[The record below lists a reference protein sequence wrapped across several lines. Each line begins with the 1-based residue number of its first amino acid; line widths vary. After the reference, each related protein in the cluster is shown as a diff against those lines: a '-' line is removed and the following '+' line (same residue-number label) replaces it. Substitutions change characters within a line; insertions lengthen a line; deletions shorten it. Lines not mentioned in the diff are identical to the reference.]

1 MGILPDTT
9 KSSVLPNALRKSPLF
24 AGHRGVQSKSPDEHQ
39 VTAQHRM
46 SPMLKFE
53 SLIFDNGFADLPEA
67 YFSRVTPTPVPDPYL
82 VCHSPEA
89 LALLDL
95 DATEITRP
103 ELIAT
108 LAGNQLLPGM
118 DTLAALYAGHQ
129 FGHYVPQLGDGRA
142 ILLGEIRNAA
152 GEGWEIQLKGA
163 GRTPYSRGGDGRAVL
178 RSSIREFLC
187 SEAMHALG
195 IPTTRALC
203 IVGSDLP
210 VYRED
215 VETAAIVTRLAPS
228 FVRFGSF
235 EVFYYR
241 NQIDAIKQLADYVI
255 TRYYP
260 DLALRDEPYTAL
272 LHEVCRRTAELMAQ
286 WQAVGFSH
294 GVMNTDNMSILGLT
308 LDYGPFGFLDAFNPG
323 YICNH
328 SDTGG
333 RYAFDQQPDVAAWN
347 ITKLAQTF
355 VPLLSV
361 EAASAAIA
369 DYPQTFG
376 QSYLRRMTT
385 KFGLPLNSH
394 TPSLVMDALQLLA
407 QNQVDYT
414 RFMRRLCEFDSKD
427 TSRNTPLRDL
437 FLDRAAFD
445 AWAIRYAAALQQVAS
460 HDAERGAAM
469 RAVNPKYILRNHL
482 AETAIRRATDT
493 RDYSEIARLHALLS
507 RPFDEQPEHAAYAA
521 EPPDWARQIEVSCSS

>member
-1 MGILPDTT
+1 MPKL
-9 KSSVLPNALRKSPLF
+9 
-24 AGHRGVQSKSPDEHQ
+24 
-39 VTAQHRM
+39 
-46 SPMLKFE
+46 E
-53 SLIFDNGFADLPEA
+53 SLTFDNGFARLPEA
-67 YFSRVTPTPVPDPYL
+67 YYSHVCPTPVPDPYL
-82 VCHSPEA
+82 VCYSPEA

-95 DATEITRP
+95 DASEINRP
-103 ELIAT
+103 ELIET

-118 DTLAALYAGHQ
+118 DALAALYAGHQ
-129 FGHYVPQLGDGRA
+129 FGHFVPQLGDGRA
-142 ILLGEIRNAA
+142 ILLGEVKNAA
-152 GEGWEIQLKGA
+152 GEGWELQLKGA

-203 IVGSDLP
+203 IIGSDRP

-215 VETAAIVTRLAPS
+215 EETAALVTRLAPS

-241 NQIDAIKQLADYVI
+241 NQIEPLKQLADYVI
-255 TRYYP
+255 ARYYP
-260 DLALRDEPYTAL
+260 DLATRAEPYAEL
-272 LHEVCRRTAELMAQ
+272 LREVTRRTAELMAQ

-308 LDYGPFGFLDAFNPG
+308 LDYGPFGFLDAFDPG

-347 ITKLAQTF
+347 LTKLAQTL

-361 EAASAAIA
+361 ESASAAIA
-369 DYPQTFG
+369 DYPQQFG
-376 QSYLRRMTT
+376 QAYIARMAA
-385 KFGLPLNSH
+385 KFGLPASGDTVPL
-394 TPSLVMDALQLLA
+394 LMDALQLLA
-407 QNQVDYT
+407 QNHVDYT
-414 RFMRRLCEFDSKD
+414 IFMRRLGDFDSAE
-427 TSRNTPLRDL
+427 SSLNAPLRDL
-437 FLDRAAFD
+437 FPDRAGFD
-445 AWAIRYAAALQQVAS
+445 AWAQRYAAALRQMGS
-460 HDAERGAAM
+460 GDNERGMAM

-482 AETAIRRATDT
+482 AEVAIRRAADD
-493 RDYSEIARLHALLS
+493 RDYSEINRLHRLLT
-507 RPFDEQPEHAAYAA
+507 RPFDEQPENESYAA